1 MVDDYWAAS
10 RESGGA
16 DAGYYDSLGIDL
28 RSAAEQEVYGLS
40 GGFLFLGVFLGVV
53 FMMATVLIIYYK
65 QVSEGYEDNARF
77 DIMRKVGLSEREARR
92 AIRSQ
97 ILTVFFMPI
106 LVAAVHIAF
115 DFNLVVQLLR
125 LFSLTNLRLT
135 ALCTLG
141 TLLVFCAV
149 YAVVYA
155 LTARSY
161 YKIVRPNSESAR

>member
-1 MVDDYWAAS
+1 MILLYAAPGVP
-10 RESGGA
+10 RRGESPVMCA
-16 DAGYYDSLGIDL
+16 STVQV
-28 RSAAEQEVYGLS
+28 AAP
-40 GGFLFLGVFLGVV
+40 
-53 FMMATVLIIYYK
+53 
-65 QVSEGYEDNARF
+65 
-77 DIMRKVGLSEREARR
+77 R

-125 LFSLTNLRLT
+125 LFSLTNLKLT